1 MDIADVPRAGA
12 ETFHATFDVISAS
25 GRLVTTSLVGCN
37 VRHFEKNAQAFY
49 FTGRLQLSSCSLYYI
64 YLMELSLNI
73 IVSHAKKNALFSQYI
88 MKIITNY

>member
-37 VRHFEKNAQAFY
+37 VRHFEKKMRKHSILQAP
-49 FTGRLQLSSCSLYYI
+49 LS
-64 YLMELSLNI
+64 I
-73 IVSHAKKNALFSQYI
+73 IFVFV
-88 MKIITNY
+88 IITYISRNCL